1 MNMKD
6 PEFGNMIL
14 LFLICI
20 VGIGISVTIFIM
32 LIWNTL
38 KGKVRADKKQKRFSK
53 MSLSNKL
60 FIGLPILAFLSFL
73 LFPYLDLNGLTIS
86 GFSFLTGD
94 PWSYIDR
101 SVFLGRI
108 GFALF
113 LLCCINAIWSYDDES
128 YHHHIILGVLMFTP
142 ILYVY
147 VNFVS
152 NISSGFIQIFVQT
165 HYGFG
170 YYLYVL
176 CAITYIIVACL
187 SKKIDGTTT
196 ITREEPHEGGYC
208 AHCGKPLSEE
218 QSFCPYC
225 GTKRNE

>member
-6 PEFGNMIL
+6 PGFGNMLL

-60 FIGLPILAFLSFL
+60 FVGLPILAFLSFL

-113 LLCCINAIWSYDDES
+113 LLCCINAIWSYDDAS
-128 YHHHIILGVLMFTP
+128 YHHHIIVGVLMFTP

-196 ITREEPHEGGYC
+196 ITREERHEGGYC

>member
-1 MNMKD
+1 ML
-6 PEFGNMIL
+6 L

-20 VGIGISVTIFIM
+20 VGIGISVTIFMM

-94 PWSYIDR
+94 TWSYIDR

-128 YHHHIILGVLMFTP
+128 YHHHIIVGVLMFTP

-196 ITREEPHEGGYC
+196 ITREERHEGGYC

>member
-1 MNMKD
+1 MKD
-6 PEFGNMIL
+6 PGFGNMLL

-113 LLCCINAIWSYDDES
+113 LLCCINAIWSCDDES
-128 YHHHIILGVLMFTP
+128 YHHHIIVGVLMFTP

-196 ITREEPHEGGYC
+196 ITREEWHEGGYC

>member
-6 PEFGNMIL
+6 PEFGNMLL

-101 SVFLGRI
+101 SVFLWKNRLCI
-108 GFALF
+108 VLT
-113 LLCCINAIWSYDDES
+113 LLY
-128 YHHHIILGVLMFTP
+128 
-142 ILYVY
+142 
-147 VNFVS
+147 
-152 NISSGFIQIFVQT
+152 
-165 HYGFG
+165 
-170 YYLYVL
+170 
-176 CAITYIIVACL
+176 
-187 SKKIDGTTT
+187 
-196 ITREEPHEGGYC
+196 
-208 AHCGKPLSEE
+208 
-218 QSFCPYC
+218 
-225 GTKRNE
+225 

>member
-1 MNMKD
+1 MKD
-6 PEFGNMIL
+6 PELGNMLL

-128 YHHHIILGVLMFTP
+128 YHHHIIVGVLMFTP

-196 ITREEPHEGGYC
+196 ITREEPHEG
-208 AHCGKPLSEE
+208 
-218 QSFCPYC
+218 
-225 GTKRNE
+225 

>member
-1 MNMKD
+1 MKD
-6 PEFGNMIL
+6 PEFGNMLL

-20 VGIGISVTIFIM
+20 VVIGISVTIFIM

-128 YHHHIILGVLMFTP
+128 YHHHIIVGVLMFTP

-187 SKKIDGTTT
+187 PN
-196 ITREEPHEGGYC
+196 R
-208 AHCGKPLSEE
+208 
-218 QSFCPYC
+218 
-225 GTKRNE
+225 